1 MESRIRNE
9 ATGAV
14 LLDLGLQAATSSM
27 GSWSQRVA
35 WEVRYRVLGDKE
47 NGKRRV
53 AVSCVC
59 VCVCVC
65 VWRGRRQEG
74 PVFSP
79 DILCITKLYAVCSFS
94 KLLPM
99 TVLLTGLIKVY

>member
-35 WEVRYRVLGDKE
+35 WEVTG
-47 NGKRRV
+47 
-53 AVSCVC
+53 
-59 VCVCVC
+59 
-65 VWRGRRQEG
+65 
-74 PVFSP
+74 
-79 DILCITKLYAVCSFS
+79 
-94 KLLPM
+94 
-99 TVLLTGLIKVY
+99 TVLVDLGLPRLLHPPWALESASRMGGVVSSSVFVTLG